1 MKLTVLGSCGSYPG
15 PGRACSGYLVEAG
28 GSVIWIDAG
37 SGTLANLQRHTDPAG
52 VAAVVLTHEH
62 PDHWVDITG
71 YHVAAKYDLRLDRVP
86 IYAPASV
93 KRRVGKAG
101 APFEWNDV
109 ANGDSVEVG
118 DFRLSFSRTDHP
130 VETLAVRVEGGDARL
145 GYSADS
151 GPGWR
156 LSELGGDLDVA
167 LCEATWLEERE
178 GSGHMSAVQAAESAR
193 EAGAR
198 RLILTHLHP
207 RTDPTRARA
216 AAASAFEGPIDVAED
231 GDVFEVGG

>member
-15 PGRACSGYLVEAG
+15 PGRACSGYLVETT
-28 GSVIWIDAG
+28 GSRIWIDAG
-37 SGTLANLQRHTDPAG
+37 SGTLANLQRHIDPAT
-52 VAAVVLTHEH
+52 VSAVVLTHEH

-71 YHVAAKYDLRLDRVP
+71 YHVAAKYDLGLESVP
-86 IYAPASV
+86 IYAPAPV
-93 KRRVGKAG
+93 RRRAGRMG

-109 ANGDSVEVG
+109 EGGDSVRIG
-118 DFRLSFSRTDHP
+118 DVQASFSRTDHP
-130 VETLAVRVEGGDARL
+130 VETLAVRVEGGGARL

-156 LSELGGDLDVA
+156 LRELGDDLEVA

-178 GSGHMSAVQAAESAR
+178 GSGHMSAAQAAESAR
-193 EAGAR
+193 EAGAG

-207 RTDPTRARA
+207 RTDVARA
-216 AAASAFEGPIDVAED
+216 LEDARDVFGPLVEIARD
-231 GDVFEVGG
+231 GDVFEVGE